1 MQILEI
7 ATKGYSDIVEI
18 TSSVAD
24 IVSKSKIKN
33 GLCHLFVIGSTAS
46 STTCENDTNIFE
58 DIREVLEEIVP
69 YKKNWRHH
77 KTWNDDNGAAHIRA
91 SMLGPDLTI
100 PISNGQLILGTWQSI
115 ILIECDTR
123 GRGRKIAVTIVPE
136 VL

>member
-1 MQILEI
+1 MQFLEI
-7 ATKGYSDIVEI
+7 ETKGYSDIVEI
-18 TSSVAD
+18 TAAVAD

-46 STTCENDTNIFE
+46 LTTCENDTNIFE

-91 SMLGPDLTI
+91 
-100 PISNGQLILGTWQSI
+100 
-115 ILIECDTR
+115 
-123 GRGRKIAVTIVPE
+123 
-136 VL
+136 